1 MTLALS
7 NHDPEITAS
16 RLKELPNGPM
26 TAKEIGLHHGLIT
39 SLALRG
45 IIRSAGRTRIYY
57 TGRDGREP
65 GFARPVTG
73 VGSAINIFFSG
84 HKTCGPQNLDVFLH
98 LFHLFPEDG

>member
-57 TGRDGREP
+57 TGRDGRKRSYD
-65 GFARPVTG
+65 AR
-73 VGSAINIFFSG
+73 IWI
-84 HKTCGPQNLDVFLH
+84 CGPCWKSFAERRGWNGQSEVPLCQL
-98 LFHLFPEDG
+98 